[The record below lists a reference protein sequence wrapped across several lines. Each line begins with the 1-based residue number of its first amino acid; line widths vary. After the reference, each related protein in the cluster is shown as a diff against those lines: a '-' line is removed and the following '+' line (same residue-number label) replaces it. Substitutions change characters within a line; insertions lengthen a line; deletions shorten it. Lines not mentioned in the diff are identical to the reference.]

1 MAHIKDYLI
10 GLREK
15 MEKQYDREF
24 ACTTCGGK
32 GYVEQEIMG
41 GSESDE
47 WGVIDV
53 KVVKCDECF

>member
-10 GLREK
+10 GVRESL
-15 MEKQYDREF
+15 EKQYDRSF
-24 ACTTCGGK
+24 CSKCGGK
-32 GYVEQEIMG
+32 GFIEYEVMG

-53 KVVKCDECF
+53 KVAKCDDCF